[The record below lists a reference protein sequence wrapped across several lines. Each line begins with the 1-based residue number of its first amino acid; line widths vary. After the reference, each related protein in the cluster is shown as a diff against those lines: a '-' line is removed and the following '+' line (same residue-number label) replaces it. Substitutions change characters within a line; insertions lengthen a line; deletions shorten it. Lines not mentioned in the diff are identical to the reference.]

1 MSALNPGPDSGFS
14 SSSSDNDSD
23 NEEEEKRENLTRKTK
38 SVNSVETDIVN
49 GEFTSP
55 LPRDEVEVRYDGESF
70 EVSFGEDIASECDRA
85 EVVSDA
91 LCNTLGSHYAREYFG
106 EEGLAALLVDT
117 SNQGKPDDDD
127 DDDPDSCSV
136 SPIVDEEELI
146 AQKTEFEQEFIREFR
161 RLFSETLS
169 HNRHLRAP
177 PMKISIKDSPSR
189 SRDPALYRFKPRPIP
204 ANIKPQ
210 AKGMMTQLE
219 SQGII
224 RRMAANEQSEFCAPS
239 GFVPKKNGKLRF
251 IIDFTALN
259 KYVQRPVHSFPSSDQ
274 VTQAIKSTTTH
285 IACVDFPSGYFQAL
299 LHPDSNLYLL

>member
-23 NEEEEKRENLTRKTK
+23 NEEEGKSENVTRKTK

-55 LPRDEVEVRYDGESF
+55 LPRDEVEVRYDRELF
-70 EVSFGEDIASECDRA
+70 EVLFGEDIASECDRA
-85 EVVSDA
+85 EAVSNA

-106 EEGLAALLVDT
+106 EEGLTALLVDT

-136 SPIVDEEELI
+136 SRIVDEEELI
-146 AQKTEFEQEFIREFR
+146 AQKTEFEQKFICEFQS
-161 RLFSETLS
+161 LFSETLS

-189 SRDPALYRFKPRPIP
+189 SRDPALYHFKPRPIP

-210 AKGMMTQLE
+210 ARGMMKEMEL
-219 SQGII
+219 QGII
-224 RRMAANEQSEFCAPS
+224 RRMDANEQSEFCA
-239 GFVPKKNGKLRF
+239 
-251 IIDFTALN
+251 
-259 KYVQRPVHSFPSSDQ
+259 
-274 VTQAIKSTTTH
+274 
-285 IACVDFPSGYFQAL
+285 
-299 LHPDSNLYLL
+299 